1 MSDITAQTS
10 SSNDQNMDPEA
21 LGFIRDLVIA
31 KTGIDYDQLSEE
43 DKTNV
48 GLEIFDDYVTF
59 VDQAV
64 NDLGREDELKH
75 WNMYKASGL
84 SPKLLET
91 LPTLATTVSEL
102 TKAYINL

>member
-1 MSDITAQTS
+1 MSDDLTQITA
-10 SSNDQNMDPEA
+10 SNSQKMDPEA
-21 LGFIRDLVIA
+21 LDFMRDLVIA
-31 KTGIDYDQLSEE
+31 KTGIDYDQLNAE

-64 NDLGREDELKH
+64 NALGQADELKH

-84 SPKLLET
+84 NPKLLET
-91 LPTLATTVSEL
+91 LPTLVTTISEL